1 MSGMPPA
8 HGRSSPALGEGM
20 PLPVRKVAFAAFLV
34 VLVASGPALAQSSG
48 ATISGT
54 VASSSQA
61 ALANATVSARNVT
74 TGQVT
79 DARTDASG
87 RYSLAGLAPGDYE
100 ISISAEGFDAHT
112 ERVTLAAGAIQTL
125 NVSLTA
131 TPVGLS
137 LGDLGFSAAQ
147 TQGSA
152 AAQKRLDRRTHM
164 LKIHQTLGMITAVPM
179 VASLIT
185 AGGAKSHRGRPGS
198 VSGRRLHATLGGVTA
213 GLYATTAMFAILAP
227 KIPGTE
233 TRGQIRLHK
242 TLAWIHGTGMILT
255 PILGVMAYRQESRG
269 ERVHGIASAHGA
281 VAAITAGAFGLAIL
295 SVTVKF

>member
-1 MSGMPPA
+1 
-8 HGRSSPALGEGM
+8 M
-20 PLPVRKVAFAAFLV
+20 PLPRKVALAATFLV
-34 VLVASGPALAQSSG
+34 ALLASGAALAQSSG
-48 ATISGT
+48 AAVSGT
-54 VASSSQA
+54 VSSPSQTPV
-61 ALANATVSARNVT
+61 ANATVSARNLA
-74 TGQVT
+74 TGQVI
-79 DARTDASG
+79 DARSDAG
-87 RYSLAGLAPGDYE
+87 GAYSVGGLAPGEYE
-100 ISISAEGFDAHT
+100 ISVSAPGFDAHT
-112 ERVTLAAGAIQTL
+112 ERVTVTAGATATL

-131 TPVGLS
+131 SPAGLS
-137 LGDLGFSAAQ
+137 LGDLGFSSAQ

-152 AAQKRLDRRTHM
+152 ADQARLDKRTHM

-185 AGGAKSHRGRPGS
+185 ANGAKGHRGAAAS
-198 VSGRRLHATLGGVTA
+198 ASGRKLHATLGGITA
-213 GLYATTAMFAILAP
+213 GLYATTASFAILAP

-255 PILGVMAYRQESRG
+255 PILGAMAYRQESRG

-295 SVTVKF
+295 SVSVKF